1 MKLKIGARE
10 IEGKDSQAG
19 VPKVSINGTKW
30 DLTTDFNKTN
40 GSPTLQFEK
49 AGTNYY
55 IREKFAMPI
64 QWRLYEYDTQGK
76 GSGYIYNLYLY
87 NSKGQLIKNL
97 GFMDINGT
105 YSTVKG
111 TFDTEQYDDIHKI
124 TIDWVRDTKSGG
136 NAQAKLFMTDS
147 NGVEKLV
154 LDAWSADR
162 GAFKASS
169 RRTNTITVGGRDSL
183 GRGWIMNKFEY

>member
-1 MKLKIGARE
+1 
-10 IEGKDSQAG
+10 
-19 VPKVSINGTKW
+19 
-30 DLTTDFNKTN
+30 
-40 GSPTLQFEK
+40 
-49 AGTNYY
+49 
-55 IREKFAMPI
+55 
-64 QWRLYEYDTQGK
+64 
-76 GSGYIYNLYLY
+76 
-87 NSKGQLIKNL
+87 
-97 GFMDINGT
+97 MDINGT

-111 TFDTEQYDDIHKI
+111 TFETEQYDDIHKI

-154 LDAWSADR
+154 LDAWSASSST
-162 GAFKASS
+162 FKASS